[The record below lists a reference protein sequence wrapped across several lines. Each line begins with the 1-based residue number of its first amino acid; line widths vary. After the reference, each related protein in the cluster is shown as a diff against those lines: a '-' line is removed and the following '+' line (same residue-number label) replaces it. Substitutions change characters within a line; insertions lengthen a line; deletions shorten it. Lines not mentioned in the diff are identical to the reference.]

1 MGNAFTYRMPAGI
14 PGDADR
20 YSAGTTIETQ
30 LMDASAPV
38 TAYGLPVVIDATALA
53 VRGMVAGDALGFNVP
68 YGVLIRPYP
77 IQPQSATLSG
87 QSLLGAVGVPP
98 TSGLVDVLKRGYVN
112 ILLGG
117 SAAAVKGAQVYIWTA
132 VSSGAHVQG
141 TFEAASGG
149 GSTIVA
155 PAYFVGPADPSGN
168 TQIAWNL

>member
-1 MGNAFTYRMPAGI
+1 MSNAFTYRMPAGI
-14 PGDADR
+14 PGEADR
-20 YSAGTTIETQ
+20 FWAGTTIEQQ
-30 LMDASAPV
+30 LMDSSAPV

-53 VRGMVAGDALGFNVP
+53 VRGLVAGDATGFNVP

-77 IQPQSATLSG
+77 TQPASATNFG
-87 QSLLGAVGVPP
+87 QVSLGTPAVPP
-98 TSGLVDVLKRGYVN
+98 TSGIVDVLKRGYVD

-132 VSSGAHVQG
+132 VSSGSHVQG
-141 TFEAASGG
+141 TFEGTSGG

-155 PAYFVGPADPSGN
+155 PAYFVGPADPAGN

>member
-20 YSAGTTIETQ
+20 YSAGTTIEQQ

-53 VRGMVAGDALGFNVP
+53 VRGLTSGDSSGFNVP

-77 IQPQSATLSG
+77 IQPQSATNYG
-87 QSLLGAVGVPP
+87 QVALGDGSVPP
-98 TSGLVDVLKRGYVN
+98 TSGIVDVMKRGYVN
-112 ILLGG
+112 VLLSG

-132 VSSGAHVQG
+132 ASSGAHVQG
-141 TFEAASGG
+141 TFEGTSGG
-149 GSTIVA
+149 GSTITA

-168 TQIAWNL
+168 VQIAWNL